1 MHIYLHI
8 VYFVKSSNEH
18 INSNKYTVQLKCY
31 VNMLYMQE
39 KNSPESSTSSWQQKC
54 QF

>member
-39 KNSPESSTSSWQQKC
+39 KKQSWK
-54 QF
+54 FN